1 MNLPEKSKRD
11 LYRIKIARYAI
22 NHFQDVIIDII
33 TAQSIPRALI
43 LFLPL
48 MIFMMLKTHFYITR
62 MKEPKSQ
69 IQALVLPLGKL
80 NSKYPKSSL
89 LTTWKELFLK
99 L

>member
-11 LYRIKIARYAI
+11 LYRIKIARYVI

-48 MIFMMLKTHFYITR
+48 MIFMMLKTHFYITKNER
-62 MKEPKSQ
+62 IKITNSS
-69 IQALVLPLGKL
+69 IGVTLGKA
-80 NSKYPKSSL
+80 
-89 LTTWKELFLK
+89 
-99 L
+99 